1 MVRRGVVLSLFDT
14 TGLML
19 APWAKNGYECHAFDI
34 QNDDTVDA
42 IGTHKH
48 KTDLFNRAVMRQL
61 LQEFSR
67 KRGVAVFAFP
77 PCTQLS
83 VAGSRW
89 WKEKEEKNP
98 RFQMEAANR
107 IIAVSQWCE
116 TLLRDK
122 PNAIFMIENPKSSK
136 LNSLW
141 RRFDHSFSPYE
152 FGAYLKKTEQKHPLY
167 PTKIPDGDRYSK
179 HTGLWTSANFTMPP
193 KRSVEN
199 IRIKV
204 GDKYHSPIMIQK
216 SANIR
221 SATPRGFA
229 QAVFKTHSR

>member
-1 MVRRGVVLSLFDT
+1 MGRGVVISLFDT
-14 TGLML
+14 TSLML

-34 QNDDTVDA
+34 QNDDTVDENG
-42 IGTHKH
+42 IHKH
-48 KTDLFNRAVMRQL
+48 KKDLFKSSVMRKL
-61 LQEFSR
+61 LHEFSR
-67 KRGVAVFAFP
+67 KRVVAVFAFP

-83 VAGSRW
+83 TAGSRW

-98 RFQMEAANR
+98 RFQIEAANR
-107 IIAVSQWCE
+107 VIDVNNWCE
-116 TLLRDK
+116 KLLQGK
-122 PNAIFMIENPKSSK
+122 PNAIFMIENPRSSK

-141 RRFDHSFSPYE
+141 RRFDHTFSPYQY
-152 FGAYLKKTEQKHPLY
+152 GGYLKTTEKTHPLY
-167 PTKIPDGDRYSK
+167 PGKIPDGDRYSK
-179 HTGLWTSANFTMPP
+179 HTGLWTNANFKMPP

-204 GDKYHSPIMIQK
+204 GDKYHSPIMVQK

-229 QAVFKTHSR
+229 KAVFKTHSR